1 MLENLSIPGLVKT
14 KLAKSMLDAA
24 FGQVIE
30 QWKYKSL
37 WNGTHA
43 LQADRFFPST
53 QLCSHCGYQN
63 NNLSLSDREWICPE
77 CNSKHRMD
85 FNAAQNLREEGIRQL
100 VAMGI
105 IETQNACG
113 RRVRPTTVGH
123 AA

>member
-1 MLENLSIPGLVKT
+1 MQYPALCLENLSIDGLAKT

-53 QLCSHCGYQN
+53 QLCSHGPGEVQGVVVGNPPQKKRNKNTHTNSAWLRGY
-63 NNLSLSDREWICPE
+63 LEPPP
-77 CNSKHRMD
+77 
-85 FNAAQNLREEGIRQL
+85 
-100 VAMGI
+100 
-105 IETQNACG
+105 
-113 RRVRPTTVGH
+113 RR
-123 AA
+123 